1 MKMGI
6 EKRLKERIPE
16 ITSVIQAES
25 AAAGTASSGPEV
37 TKEEVEKVLDTLRQ
51 FVSFLG
57 GGIQLVSIEKSSIDD
72 SSVIR
77 LKLEGGL
84 IEFQSIK
91 AEINERL
98 MKHFKRK
105 SSTIFDN

>member
-25 AAAGTASSGPEV
+25 SAGKTSSGPDV

-91 AEINERL
+91 AEINERI
-98 MKHFKRK
+98 MKQFHRK
-105 SSTIFDN
+105 ASTIFDN